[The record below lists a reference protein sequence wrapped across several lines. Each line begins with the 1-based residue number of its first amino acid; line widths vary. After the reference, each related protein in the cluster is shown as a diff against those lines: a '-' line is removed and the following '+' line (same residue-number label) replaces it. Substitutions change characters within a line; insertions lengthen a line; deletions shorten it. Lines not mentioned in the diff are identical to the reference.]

1 MFTGEYEY
9 KIDEKGRVPLPPRF
23 RGALKAGVVLT
34 RGFENCIV
42 GYTTAGFDEKAKMVD
57 GNRLGPVNRRR
68 YNRFLFGNAF
78 NMALDGQ
85 GRVALPV
92 KLRQHAGIDS
102 DESVVI
108 MGTNNSFE
116 IWSMAA
122 LEAENAAVSEEA
134 WNIEERMEN
143 H

>member
-9 KIDEKGRVPLPPRF
+9 KIDEKGRMPLPPRF
-23 RGALKAGVVLT
+23 RGVLKAGVVLT

-42 GYTTAGFDEKAKMVD
+42 GYTTAGFDEQAKMVA
-57 GNRLGPVNRRR
+57 GNRLGAAHRRR
-68 YNRFLFGNAF
+68 YKRFFFGSAF

-92 KLRQHAGIDS
+92 KLRQYAGIDN

-108 MGTNNSFE
+108 MGAGNYFE
-116 IWSMAA
+116 IWNMAA
-122 LEAENAAVSEEA
+122 LEVESAAVGAEV
-134 WNIEERMEN
+134 WDIEERMEN